1 MTENIK
7 DDTWIYVVV
16 QNPGA
21 GNESYL
27 AFSDDETEKGQ
38 YVPAFLDKDAALGW
52 LYNFSSKNDGKYE
65 VQAIYY
71 DFLRDQVKESGY
83 ELVIK

>member
-27 AFSDDETEKGQ
+27 AFADEEDSGQ
-38 YVPAFLDKDAALGW
+38 YVPAFTDKDAALGW
-52 LYNFSSKNDGKYE
+52 LYNYSSKNTGKYE

-71 DFLRDQVKESGY
+71 DFLKDQVEENGFKV
-83 ELVIK
+83 VIK